1 MVANGGRSGKT
12 VEKVDVP
19 RAADVL
25 VAQLR
30 DLILSGY
37 LPVGEL
43 LPPERALVEQTGLG
57 RVSVREALRI
67 LEVDQLIEPR
77 HGRYGGW
84 VVRQPG
90 PESVARTIDVFIR
103 GRDIDFGSLLAT
115 REAIEPACAAL
126 AARQRTDEDIRALEE
141 HNRLLADADIP
152 EYLLEN
158 LRWHRAVVDATH
170 NELLIAFM
178 SALSS
183 AIHAATDLGD
193 FNSTPVRHAAH
204 AAHESVLRAIRKGDE
219 QAAYRAMYRHL
230 HAFRVQVGAAS
241 TS

>member
-1 MVANGGRSGKT
+1 
-12 VEKVDVP
+12 
-19 RAADVL
+19 
-25 VAQLR
+25 
-30 DLILSGY
+30 
-37 LPVGEL
+37 
-43 LPPERALVEQTGLG
+43 
-57 RVSVREALRI
+57 
-67 LEVDQLIEPR
+67 
-77 HGRYGGW
+77 
-84 VVRQPG
+84 
-90 PESVARTIDVFIR
+90 
-103 GRDIDFGSLLAT
+103 
-115 REAIEPACAAL
+115 
-126 AARQRTDEDIRALEE
+126 
-141 HNRLLADADIP
+141 
-152 EYLLEN
+152 
-158 LRWHRAVVDATH
+158 VVDATH